1 MKKASRMKGIV
12 DILQRDLSGGRARY
26 QEKKFG
32 QVIALGLA
40 AVQGAVY

>member
-1 MKKASRMKGIV
+1 MKGIV
-12 DILQRDLSGGRARY
+12 DFMRKDLSGGRARY
-26 QEKKFG
+26 QAKQFE